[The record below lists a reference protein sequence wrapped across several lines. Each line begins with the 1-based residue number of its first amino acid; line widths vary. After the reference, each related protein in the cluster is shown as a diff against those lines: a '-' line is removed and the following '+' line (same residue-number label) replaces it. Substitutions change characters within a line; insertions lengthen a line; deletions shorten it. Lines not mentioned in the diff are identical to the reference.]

1 MTDIS
6 ELVKRLRDYA
16 QCTETDIDEAADA
29 LVAQA
34 REIEKLEEANLTSK
48 DRIEDLEALLKD
60 CADDLEAEIEA
71 RYGQSKSHQPLK
83 YACDMV
89 PVIAARAALNGEKA
103 SIPEKTDDRT

>member
-6 ELVKRLRDYA
+6 ELVKRLRAFNEDLLHSEPYTCEQRA
-16 QCTETDIDEAADA
+16 FAAADA
-29 LVAQA
+29 LEAQA
-34 REIEKLEEANLTSK
+34 KEIEKLEEANLTSK

-71 RYGQSKSHQPLK
+71 RYGQSKSHHPLK

-89 PVIAARAALNGEKA
+89 PVIAARAALKGE
-103 SIPEKTDDRT
+103 S